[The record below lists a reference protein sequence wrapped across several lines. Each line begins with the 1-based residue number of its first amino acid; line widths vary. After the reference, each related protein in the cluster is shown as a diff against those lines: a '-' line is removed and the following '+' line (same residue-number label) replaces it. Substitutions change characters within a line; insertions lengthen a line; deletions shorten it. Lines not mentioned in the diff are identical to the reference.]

1 MLKKRIIFALLYDDG
16 NFVLSRNFRRQ
27 IVGNLDWLK
36 RNYDF
41 SSISF
46 YIDELIVLDITKGTK
61 NSKHFLKTLE
71 SIAESS
77 FAPISSGGGINSLS
91 DAKNFLNSGADKI
104 IINSL
109 VHKDIQTTENL
120 SIKFGQQCI
129 TLSLDIKKIGEKYFI
144 YFENGEKRMGED
156 IISFLQNLNYNLF
169 GDCYL
174 NSIDRDGTGQGYDL
188 QILKNFPKD
197 WKTPIIM
204 AGGAG
209 NANHFIEGLQEK
221 KIDAVA
227 TAHLFNFIGDGL
239 SIARKKVIEQG
250 IDLATWYN
258 LEDFKSILNKQTK

>member
-1 MLKKRIIFALLYDDG
+1 LLKKRIIFSLLYDDG

-27 IVGNLDWLK
+27 IVGDLDWLK

-71 SIAESS
+71 SIAESC

-129 TLSLDIKKIGEKYFI
+129 TLSLDIKK
-144 YFENGEKRMGED
+144 
-156 IISFLQNLNYNLF
+156 
-169 GDCYL
+169 
-174 NSIDRDGTGQGYDL
+174 
-188 QILKNFPKD
+188 
-197 WKTPIIM
+197 
-204 AGGAG
+204 
-209 NANHFIEGLQEK
+209 
-221 KIDAVA
+221 
-227 TAHLFNFIGDGL
+227 
-239 SIARKKVIEQG
+239 
-250 IDLATWYN
+250 
-258 LEDFKSILNKQTK
+258 LEKSILFILKMVKKR